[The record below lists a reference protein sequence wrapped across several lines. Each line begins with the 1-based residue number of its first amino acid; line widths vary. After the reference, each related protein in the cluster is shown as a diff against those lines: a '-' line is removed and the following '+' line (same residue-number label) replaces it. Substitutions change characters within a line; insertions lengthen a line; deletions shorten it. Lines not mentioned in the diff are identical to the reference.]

1 MAARHNF
8 LESDKRL
15 LAERVGFHC
24 SNPSCGVSTIGPSIN
39 ANEREYVGVAAHIY
53 SASVDNGP
61 RANPSLTE
69 EQRSNI
75 SNAIHLCNK
84 CSTLIDKN
92 NGSGYPAEV
101 LLGWKSYSEEVAKS
115 RVYAD
120 KPIVLFKKI
129 DFQFLERDYS
139 TALSCSGLNEK
150 NVESC
155 PLNDVVISEITKKLN
170 LANKCVLKGCSGS
183 GKSLL
188 TYQVAYSFYKQGYS
202 IFKISKESFSDYLT
216 PVSPQ
221 AKSMLVIDD
230 AQILESKHL
239 ESILSSAHKGCLVLA
254 NWNSSTSIDDGF
266 LRNYPVVEISPA
278 SQVKMLKEYCLK
290 YKVQISETLKLLGLK
305 TNKKSYHDRI
315 ETRIYRASREST
327 PWLFNYSLTEGWNA
341 AKQDLDILESDQKLS
356 LVVVTVAVFQ
366 FATLDNGANKQTIL
380 SALKKFNSDSQW
392 LDKAETVL
400 SKYCVSIEGRI
411 KNKHYEY
418 SHRVLKIF
426 LLEKNSVDELEYL
439 IDLIATI
446 LKTDIYLKGHSN
458 LLEFVMFDFRQGRYE
473 LNTRG
478 ITQEV
483 ALNLLANTVS
493 IQDAPAKVTKLNSLI
508 RLNKDILN
516 LLRND
521 SSILEN
527 WLLDVCRKSAY
538 QLGNLINTL
547 CNEEIKFLSVSEMHV
562 KVVFD
567 AMVNAHIEDRPRF
580 AYLLNRMQFFIDDKC
595 RNYQRELFEVTTFEI
610 NVSTFSSDTAC
621 YQFSKLIDQLAY
633 MNSDWADEQVKN
645 NVEGISDLLNKDL
658 MNAYDSLE
666 DLISHYFGVTSA
678 ILGIKVSDSR
688 MKKRAKFLA
697 SKLSLN
703 SILQAFENIESV
715 DVQSYCNI
723 LIFLALYDKEK
734 LKSVSD
740 KFNYTKLLELYDG
753 DKKLDHYHRGLI
765 AILQNPDSKNYQ
777 DYVTKTIDKY
787 KYIDDLFV
795 MLLPDYSLQQ
805 IKNGMRY
812 KMDFGG
818 RSECR
823 NELLILSEIMKQ
835 EDGASLVKRILRENI
850 SKISDAIFNKA
861 TNVDKT
867 KSKFSLLIFI
877 HKNLPNIFDEIFK
890 DKSSQLIS
898 KICRLIKGTKQE
910 KIFAQFYAFLLI
922 NYSNHHVPEIRE
934 IEKKYPSITR
944 FDIKQFE

>member
-1 MAARHNF
+1 
-8 LESDKRL
+8 
-15 LAERVGFHC
+15 
-24 SNPSCGVSTIGPSIN
+24 
-39 ANEREYVGVAAHIY
+39 
-53 SASVDNGP
+53 
-61 RANPSLTE
+61 
-69 EQRSNI
+69 
-75 SNAIHLCNK
+75 
-84 CSTLIDKN
+84 
-92 NGSGYPAEV
+92 
-101 LLGWKSYSEEVAKS
+101 
-115 RVYAD
+115 
-120 KPIVLFKKI
+120 
-129 DFQFLERDYS
+129 
-139 TALSCSGLNEK
+139 
-150 NVESC
+150 
-155 PLNDVVISEITKKLN
+155 
-170 LANKCVLKGCSGS
+170 
-183 GKSLL
+183 
-188 TYQVAYSFYKQGYS
+188 
-202 IFKISKESFSDYLT
+202 
-216 PVSPQ
+216 
-221 AKSMLVIDD
+221 
-230 AQILESKHL
+230 
-239 ESILSSAHKGCLVLA
+239 
-254 NWNSSTSIDDGF
+254 
-266 LRNYPVVEISPA
+266 
-278 SQVKMLKEYCLK
+278 
-290 YKVQISETLKLLGLK
+290 
-305 TNKKSYHDRI
+305 
-315 ETRIYRASREST
+315 
-327 PWLFNYSLTEGWNA
+327 
-341 AKQDLDILESDQKLS
+341 
-356 LVVVTVAVFQ
+356 
-366 FATLDNGANKQTIL
+366 
-380 SALKKFNSDSQW
+380 
-392 LDKAETVL
+392 
-400 SKYCVSIEGRI
+400 
-411 KNKHYEY
+411 
-418 SHRVLKIF
+418 
-426 LLEKNSVDELEYL
+426 
-439 IDLIATI
+439 
-446 LKTDIYLKGHSN
+446 
-458 LLEFVMFDFRQGRYE
+458 MFDFRQGRYE

-835 EDGASLVKRILRENI
+835 EDGASLIKRILRENI